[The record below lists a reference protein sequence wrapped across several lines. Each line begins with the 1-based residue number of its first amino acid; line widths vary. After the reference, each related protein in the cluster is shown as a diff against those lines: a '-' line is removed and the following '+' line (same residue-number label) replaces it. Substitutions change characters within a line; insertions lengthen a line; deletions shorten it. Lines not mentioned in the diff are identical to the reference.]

1 MTDDMLLRELGAR
14 LARVRLERNLTQAQL
29 AMEAGISKR
38 TVERIERGE
47 AAAQLSGF
55 LRLCRALELIE
66 RIDSLFRG
74 LSFNRITGTA
84 GRTDSLV
91 QEIWRA
97 FLIAMLLALVGE
109 GLLSLPRRRVATPA
123 IPALAEAAA

>member
-1 MTDDMLLRELGAR
+1 VST
-14 LARVRLERNLTQAQL
+14 
-29 AMEAGISKR
+29 EAGR
-38 TVERIERGE
+38 QAGVF
-47 AAAQLSGF
+47 AAAG
-55 LRLCRALELIE
+55 RLVAVNRPAAEDTAGIVAAE

-97 FLIAMLLALVGE
+97 FLIAMLLALVAE
-109 GLLSLPRRRVATPA
+109 GLLSLPRRRPATAPS
-123 IPALAEAAA
+123 ALEAAA

>member
-1 MTDDMLLRELGAR
+1 MKLTPLMTDDMLLRELGAR

-66 RIDSLFRG
+66 RIDSLFPPPLPSPVEQLRLRG
-74 LSFNRITGTA
+74 K
-84 GRTDSLV
+84 V
-91 QEIWRA
+91 
-97 FLIAMLLALVGE
+97 
-109 GLLSLPRRRVATPA
+109 RRRASTPRGA
-123 IPALAEAAA
+123 VEEAKPWTWGESPPTGNP

>member
-14 LARVRLERNLTQAQL
+14 LARMRLERNLTQAQL

-66 RIDSLFRG
+66 RIDSLFLPSPVEQLRLRG
-74 LSFNRITGTA
+74 K
-84 GRTDSLV
+84 V
-91 QEIWRA
+91 
-97 FLIAMLLALVGE
+97 
-109 GLLSLPRRRVATPA
+109 RRRASTPRGA
-123 IPALAEAAA
+123 VEEAKPWTWGESPPTGNP